1 MIPNKDTFCEI
12 DPVTKDRFG
21 IPVLRFSFRWSQNE
35 INQVAHGRRTAHA
48 VFKRM
53 NATILDPD
61 LPPEQIMTAGGEIIH
76 ELGTARMGADP
87 RSSVVDGYGR
97 AWEVDN
103 LVLMDGAVFASGAH
117 KNPTLTILAL
127 ALRASERLAKRIKTG
142 AFA

>member
-1 MIPNKDTFCEI
+1 
-12 DPVTKDRFG
+12 
-21 IPVLRFSFRWSQNE
+21 
-35 INQVAHGRRTAHA
+35 
-48 VFKRM
+48 
-53 NATILDPD
+53 
-61 LPPEQIMTAGGEIIH
+61 
-76 ELGTARMGADP
+76 
-87 RSSVVDGYGR
+87 VVDGYGR

>member
-1 MIPNKDTFCEI
+1 MET
-12 DPVTKDRFG
+12 VTKKELAYRIAAKLG
-21 IPVLRFSFRWSQNE
+21 YRKV
-35 INQVAHGRRTAHA
+35 V
-48 VFKRM
+48 VKR
-53 NATILDPD
+53 II
-61 LPPEQIMTAGGEIIH
+61 QQFIGEIIH